1 MPEKFWENLV
11 VITNT
16 SPLFKGLAVTLV
28 GLAAL
33 LLAWW
38 LKERRREPLKGGF
51 LVFIGLAIFI
61 VLYGLFILILRPMW
75 WDPPY

>member
-75 WDPPY
+75 WNPPY